1 MTMIVAFAGNYGN
14 QRLDVK
20 GAGQEINTSSPRV
33 PMQGVGTELFVVVMK
48 SL

>member
-1 MTMIVAFAGNYGN
+1 MIVAFARNYGN
-14 QRLDVK
+14 QRFDIK
-20 GAGQEINTSSPRV
+20 GAGQEVKPSSPRV